1 MMIFI
6 LACGYLFTVY
16 LLLALAKRSQ
26 KQAAVGGFS
35 ATGENEAEQN
45 VSLTSE
51 AFK

>member
-26 KQAAVGGFS
+26 KQAAMSGFS
-35 ATGENEAEQN
+35 TSSEDETEQN
-45 VSLTSE
+45 VSLTPE

>member
-26 KQAAVGGFS
+26 KQAAISGFPTAS
-35 ATGENEAEQN
+35 EDEVEQN